1 MWETTWAYTKLRL
14 EELVTAPYYYPDMI
28 WMVIPLITT
37 LLIMQFY
44 FGRYSKEEMGW
55 NTAVGNTL
63 VLFFIALDLL
73 RHIYNLPPADLIN
86 FFYYPIKTMVALL
99 VSIEA
104 LTLFFADFFRFLP
117 KRLAFFIS
125 SPLPVNLT
133 AYVAIA
139 LVYSHLAF
147 DYYTILAALVLF
159 VILFIAIHVLQFF
172 VYKIWESPQVENIN
186 P

>member
-1 MWETTWAYTKLRL
+1 MTWEITWEYTKLRFQ
-14 EELVTAPYYYPDMI
+14 ELISAPYYYPDMI
-28 WMVIPLITT
+28 WMIVPLVVT
-37 LLIMQFY
+37 LFVMQFY
-44 FGRYSKEEMGW
+44 FGKYSKEEMGW

-63 VLFFIALDLL
+63 VLFFISLDLL

-99 VSIEA
+99 VSMQAI
-104 LTLFFADFFRFLP
+104 TLFFADFFRFLP

-139 LVYSHLAF
+139 LVYSHLAL
-147 DYYTILAALVLF
+147 DKYTILAGLLLF
-159 VILFIAIHVLQFF
+159 LILFIIIHILQFF
-172 VYKIWESPQVENIN
+172 VYTIWESPVEQI
-186 P
+186 